1 MDIRQI
7 IRKLIVEANIHYTDV
22 SNLPKSEVDKL
33 KRKNQNNKNI
43 VYTSTNEKPG
53 DNKGLSEERT
63 AEERLAEVLRKNSK
77 IKTYIEDFCKSNA
90 PQFKGKSKD
99 KRRKMAIAAYLN
111 EKKGKDLTGDG
122 KAIKKSMQK
131 EDLDLGHQDNEPHML
146 KADLYRIG
154 KYAMELYKMVDQ
166 FEGMGEVDFPHWWQ
180 SKVIKAKEML
190 VSAKHYLD
198 FETKEPQIDAMV
210 GVATQEDILDEDE
223 TKDPQEIMVGSYQ
236 THHFDICPGASALYK
251 DIESK
256 VDDMDLAERAAK
268 LQDTLFYLEKVA
280 LRKNSA
286 TPEEVYMVED
296 LADQIMG
303 LASLMG
309 LEDEH
314 QYIDG
319 HVNTMRNL
327 EVNSL
332 NEGFNPKD
340 VIKLDVPLL
349 IRMLEY
355 AREDAKTDMDL
366 HDVAENLIALSANGQ
381 TLDMNHYNKIVNT
394 DESY

>member
-1 MDIRQI
+1 MDVRQLIREQ
-7 IRKLIVEANIHYTDV
+7 LNEANIKTPIEKLSAVKKTAGDDDTI
-22 SNLPKSEVDKL
+22 EV
-33 KRKNQNNKNI
+33 I
-43 VYTSTNEKPG
+43 P
-53 DNKGLSEERT
+53 
-63 AEERLAEVLRKNSK
+63 EERLAEILDKNSELK
-77 IKTYIEDFCKSNA
+77 DYIEDFYKSNA

-268 LQDTLFYLEKVA
+268 LQDTLFYLEKHTV
-280 LRKNSA
+280 KEMGKA
-286 TPEEVYMVED
+286 TQED
-296 LADQIMG
+296 VFMAQNLADQIMAM
-303 LASLMG
+303 ASMMG

-314 QYIDG
+314 QYIQG
-319 HVNTMRNL
+319 HVDAIKKIASS
-327 EVNSL
+327 SL

-366 HDVAENLIALSANGQ
+366 HDVAENLITLSANGQ

>member
-1 MDIRQI
+1 
-7 IRKLIVEANIHYTDV
+7 L
-22 SNLPKSEVDKL
+22 
-33 KRKNQNNKNI
+33 
-43 VYTSTNEKPG
+43 
-53 DNKGLSEERT
+53 
-63 AEERLAEVLRKNSK
+63 VL
-77 IKTYIEDFCKSNA
+77 
-90 PQFKGKSKD
+90 
-99 KRRKMAIAAYLN
+99 
-111 EKKGKDLTGDG
+111 
-122 KAIKKSMQK
+122 
-131 EDLDLGHQDNEPHML
+131 
-146 KADLYRIG
+146 
-154 KYAMELYKMVDQ
+154 
-166 FEGMGEVDFPHWWQ
+166 
-180 SKVIKAKEML
+180 
-190 VSAKHYLD
+190 
-198 FETKEPQIDAMV
+198 
-210 GVATQEDILDEDE
+210 
-223 TKDPQEIMVGSYQ
+223 Q

-332 NEGFNPKD
+332 NEVLTK
-340 VIKLDVPLL
+340 
-349 IRMLEY
+349 RCY
-355 AREDAKTDMDL
+355 
-366 HDVAENLIALSANGQ
+366 
-381 TLDMNHYNKIVNT
+381 
-394 DESY
+394 

>member
-1 MDIRQI
+1 MDVRQL
-7 IRKLIVEANIHYTDV
+7 IRKLITEQLNEANIKT
-22 SNLPKSEVDKL
+22 SIKNLPDVQKTAGENDT
-33 KRKNQNNKNI
+33 I
-43 VYTSTNEKPG
+43 EITS
-53 DNKGLSEERT
+53 
-63 AEERLAEVLRKNSK
+63 EERLAEVLRKNSK
-77 IKTYIEDFCKSNA
+77 IKTYIEDFYKSNA

-236 THHFDICPGASALYK
+236 TRHFDICPGASALYK

-366 HDVAENLIALSANGQ
+366 HDVAENLITLSANGQ

>member
-1 MDIRQI
+1 MDVRQL
-7 IRKLIVEANIHYTDV
+7 IRKLITEQLNEANIKT
-22 SNLPKSEVDKL
+22 SIKNLPDVKKTAGDDDTIEV
-33 KRKNQNNKNI
+33 I
-43 VYTSTNEKPG
+43 P
-53 DNKGLSEERT
+53 
-63 AEERLAEVLRKNSK
+63 EERLAEILDKNSELK
-77 IKTYIEDFCKSNA
+77 DYIEDFYKSNA

-381 TLDMNHYNKIVNT
+381 TLDMNHYNKILNAN
-394 DESY
+394 EIY

>member
-1 MDIRQI
+1 MDIRQVI
-7 IRKLIVEANIHYTDV
+7 KKLLNE
-22 SNLPKSEVDKL
+22 EVGK
-33 KRKNQNNKNI
+33 I
-43 VYTSTNEKPG
+43 STNNSKKAEELAK
-53 DNKGLSEERT
+53 KGLDVELT
-63 AEERLAEVLRKNSK
+63 TEERLAEVLRKNSK
-77 IKTYIEDFCKSNA
+77 IKTYIEDFYKSNA

-99 KRRKMAIAAYLN
+99 ERRKMAIAAYLN
-111 EKKGKDLTGDG
+111 EKKSKDLNGDG
-122 KAIKKSMQK
+122 NVDSADYLAARNKAIKKSMQK

-236 THHFDICPGASALYK
+236 TRHFDICPGASSLYK

-268 LQDTLFYLEKVA
+268 LQDTLFYLEKHTV
-280 LRKNSA
+280 KEMGKA
-286 TPEEVYMVED
+286 TQED
-296 LADQIMG
+296 VFMAQNLADQIMAM
-303 LASLMG
+303 ASMMG

-314 QYIDG
+314 QYIQG
-319 HVNTMRNL
+319 HVDAIKKIASS
-327 EVNSL
+327 SL

-340 VIKLDVPLL
+340 VVKMDVPLL

-366 HDVAENLIALSANGQ
+366 HDVAENLITLSANGQ

>member
-1 MDIRQI
+1 MDIRQVI
-7 IRKLIVEANIHYTDV
+7 KKLLNEEVGKISTKD
-22 SNLPKSEVDKL
+22 PKKAEELAK
-33 KRKNQNNKNI
+33 
-43 VYTSTNEKPG
+43 
-53 DNKGLSEERT
+53 KGLDVELT
-63 AEERLAEVLRKNSK
+63 TEERLAEVLRKNSK
-77 IKTYIEDFCKSNA
+77 IKTYIEDFYKSNA

-99 KRRKMAIAAYLN
+99 ERRKMAIAAYLN
-111 EKKGKDLTGDG
+111 EKKSKDLNGDG
-122 KAIKKSMQK
+122 NVDSADYLAARDKAIKKSMQK

-236 THHFDICPGASALYK
+236 TRHFDICPGASSLYK

-268 LQDTLFYLEKVA
+268 LQDTLFYLEKHTV
-280 LRKNSA
+280 KEMGKA
-286 TPEEVYMVED
+286 TQED
-296 LADQIMG
+296 VFMAQNLADQIMAM
-303 LASLMG
+303 ASMMG

-314 QYIDG
+314 QYIQG
-319 HVNTMRNL
+319 HVDAIKKIASS
-327 EVNSL
+327 SL

-340 VIKLDVPLL
+340 VVKMDVPLL

-366 HDVAENLIALSANGQ
+366 HDVAENLITLSANGQ

>member
-1 MDIRQI
+1 MDIRQVI
-7 IRKLIVEANIHYTDV
+7 KKLLTEEIGKISTKD
-22 SNLPKSEVDKL
+22 PKKAEELAK
-33 KRKNQNNKNI
+33 
-43 VYTSTNEKPG
+43 
-53 DNKGLSEERT
+53 KGLDVELT
-63 AEERLAEVLRKNSK
+63 TEERLAEVLRKNNK
-77 IKTYIEDFCKSNA
+77 IGDYIKDFYKSNA

-99 KRRKMAIAAYLN
+99 ERRKMAIAAYLN

-122 KAIKKSMQK
+122 KIDSADYLAARDKAIKKSMQK

-154 KYAMELYKMVDQ
+154 KYAMELYKIVDQ

-236 THHFDICPGASALYK
+236 TRHFDVCPGASALYK

-340 VIKLDVPLL
+340 VVKMDVPLL

-381 TLDMNHYNKIVNT
+381 TLDMNHYNKIIDAN
-394 DESY
+394 ESY

>member
-1 MDIRQI
+1 
-7 IRKLIVEANIHYTDV
+7 
-22 SNLPKSEVDKL
+22 
-33 KRKNQNNKNI
+33 
-43 VYTSTNEKPG
+43 
-53 DNKGLSEERT
+53 
-63 AEERLAEVLRKNSK
+63 
-77 IKTYIEDFCKSNA
+77 
-90 PQFKGKSKD
+90 
-99 KRRKMAIAAYLN
+99 MAIAAYLN

-236 THHFDICPGASALYK
+236 TRHFDICPGASSLYK

-268 LQDTLFYLEKVA
+268 LQDTLFYLEKHTV
-280 LRKNSA
+280 KEMGKA
-286 TPEEVYMVED
+286 TQED
-296 LADQIMG
+296 VFMAQNLADQIMAM
-303 LASLMG
+303 ASMMG

-314 QYIDG
+314 QYIQG
-319 HVNTMRNL
+319 HVDAIRKIASS
-327 EVNSL
+327 SL

>member
-1 MDIRQI
+1 MDIRQVI
-7 IRKLIVEANIHYTDV
+7 KKLLNE
-22 SNLPKSEVDKL
+22 EVGK
-33 KRKNQNNKNI
+33 I
-43 VYTSTNEKPG
+43 STNNSKKAEELAK
-53 DNKGLSEERT
+53 KGLDVELT
-63 AEERLAEVLRKNSK
+63 TEERLAEVLRKNSK
-77 IKTYIEDFCKSNA
+77 IGTYIKDFYKSNA

-99 KRRKMAIAAYLN
+99 ERRKMAIAAYLN
-111 EKKGKDLTGDG
+111 EKKSKDLNGDG
-122 KAIKKSMQK
+122 NVDSADYLAARNKAIKKSMQK

-268 LQDTLFYLEKVA
+268 LQDTLFYLEKHTV
-280 LRKNSA
+280 KEMGKA
-286 TPEEVYMVED
+286 TQED
-296 LADQIMG
+296 VFMAQNLADQIMAM
-303 LASLMG
+303 ASMMG

-314 QYIDG
+314 QYIQG
-319 HVNTMRNL
+319 HVDAIKKIASS
-327 EVNSL
+327 SL

-340 VIKLDVPLL
+340 VVKMDVPLL

-366 HDVAENLIALSANGQ
+366 HDVAENLITLSANGQ

>member
-1 MDIRQI
+1 MDIRQVI
-7 IRKLIVEANIHYTDV
+7 KKLLNEEVGKISTKD
-22 SNLPKSEVDKL
+22 PKKAEELAK
-33 KRKNQNNKNI
+33 
-43 VYTSTNEKPG
+43 
-53 DNKGLSEERT
+53 KGLDVELT
-63 AEERLAEVLRKNSK
+63 TEERLAEVLRKNSK
-77 IKTYIEDFCKSNA
+77 IGDYIKDFYESNA

-99 KRRKMAIAAYLN
+99 ERRKMAIAAYLN

-122 KAIKKSMQK
+122 KIDSADYLAARDKAIKKSIQK

-236 THHFDICPGASALYK
+236 TRHFDICPGASSLYK

-268 LQDTLFYLEKVA
+268 LQDTLFYLEKHTV
-280 LRKNSA
+280 KEMGKA
-286 TPEEVYMVED
+286 TQED
-296 LADQIMG
+296 VFMAQNLADQIMAM
-303 LASLMG
+303 ASMMG

-314 QYIDG
+314 QYIQG
-319 HVNTMRNL
+319 HVDAIKKIASS
-327 EVNSL
+327 SL

>member
-1 MDIRQI
+1 MDVRQL
-7 IRKLIVEANIHYTDV
+7 IRKLITEQLNEANIKT
-22 SNLPKSEVDKL
+22 SIKNLPDVKKTAGDDDTIEV
-33 KRKNQNNKNI
+33 I
-43 VYTSTNEKPG
+43 P
-53 DNKGLSEERT
+53 
-63 AEERLAEVLRKNSK
+63 EERLAEILDKNSELK
-77 IKTYIEDFCKSNA
+77 DYIEDFYKSNA

-366 HDVAENLIALSANGQ
+366 HDVAENLITLSANGQ

>member
-1 MDIRQI
+1 MDIRQVI
-7 IRKLIVEANIHYTDV
+7 KKLLIEEAGKIYTKDPKKAKELAKNGFDVELT
-22 SNLPKSEVDKL
+22 
-33 KRKNQNNKNI
+33 
-43 VYTSTNEKPG
+43 T
-53 DNKGLSEERT
+53 
-63 AEERLAEVLRKNSK
+63 EERLAEVLRKNSK
-77 IKTYIEDFCKSNA
+77 IGAYIKDFYKSNA
-90 PQFKGKSKD
+90 PQFKGKSNEE
-99 KRRKMAIAAYLN
+99 RRKMAIAAYLN

-122 KAIKKSMQK
+122 KIDSADYLAARDKAIKKSMQK

-154 KYAMELYKMVDQ
+154 KYAMELYKIVDQ

-236 THHFDICPGASALYK
+236 TRHFDICPGASALYK

-268 LQDTLFYLEKVA
+268 LQDTLFYLEKHTV
-280 LRKNSA
+280 KEMGKA
-286 TPEEVYMVED
+286 TQED
-296 LADQIMG
+296 VFMAQNLADQIMAM
-303 LASLMG
+303 ASMMG

-314 QYIDG
+314 QYIQG
-319 HVNTMRNL
+319 HVDAIKKIASS
-327 EVNSL
+327 SL

-340 VIKLDVPLL
+340 VVKMDVPLL

-381 TLDMNHYNKIVNT
+381 TLDMNHYNKIVDAN
-394 DESY
+394 ESY

>member
-1 MDIRQI
+1 MDIRQLV
-7 IRKLIVEANIHYTDV
+7 R
-22 SNLPKSEVDKL
+22 NLLNEEMGKISTKDPKKAEELAK
-33 KRKNQNNKNI
+33 
-43 VYTSTNEKPG
+43 
-53 DNKGLSEERT
+53 KGLDVELT
-63 AEERLAEVLRKNSK
+63 TEERLAEVLRKNSK
-77 IKTYIEDFCKSNA
+77 IGAYIKDFYKSNA

-99 KRRKMAIAAYLN
+99 ERRKMAIAAYLN

-122 KAIKKSMQK
+122 KVDSADYLAARDKAIKKSMQK

-236 THHFDICPGASALYK
+236 TRHFDICPGASALYK

-268 LQDTLFYLEKVA
+268 LQDTLFYLEKHTV
-280 LRKNSA
+280 KEMGKA
-286 TPEEVYMVED
+286 TQED
-296 LADQIMG
+296 VFMAQNLADQIMAM
-303 LASLMG
+303 ASMMG

-314 QYIDG
+314 QYIQG
-319 HVNTMRNL
+319 HVDAIKKIASS
-327 EVNSL
+327 SL

-340 VIKLDVPLL
+340 VVKMDVPLL

-381 TLDMNHYNKIVNT
+381 TLDMNHYNKIVDAN
-394 DESY
+394 ESY

>member
-1 MDIRQI
+1 MDVRQL
-7 IRKLIVEANIHYTDV
+7 IRKLITEQLNEANIKT
-22 SNLPKSEVDKL
+22 SIKNLPDVKKTAGDDDTIEV
-33 KRKNQNNKNI
+33 I
-43 VYTSTNEKPG
+43 P
-53 DNKGLSEERT
+53 
-63 AEERLAEVLRKNSK
+63 EERLAEILDKNSELK
-77 IKTYIEDFCKSNA
+77 DYIEDFYKSNA

-154 KYAMELYKMVDQ
+154 KYAMELYKVVDQ

-332 NEGFNPKD
+332 NEDFNPKD

>member
-1 MDIRQI
+1 MDIRQVI
-7 IRKLIVEANIHYTDV
+7 KKLLNE
-22 SNLPKSEVDKL
+22 EVGK
-33 KRKNQNNKNI
+33 I
-43 VYTSTNEKPG
+43 STNNSKKAEELAK
-53 DNKGLSEERT
+53 KGLDVELT
-63 AEERLAEVLRKNSK
+63 TEERLAEVLRKNSK
-77 IKTYIEDFCKSNA
+77 IGTYIKDFYKSNA

-99 KRRKMAIAAYLN
+99 ERRKMAIAAYLN
-111 EKKGKDLTGDG
+111 EKKSKDLNGDG
-122 KAIKKSMQK
+122 NVDSADYLAARNKAIKKSMQK

-236 THHFDICPGASALYK
+236 TRHFDICPGASSLYK

-268 LQDTLFYLEKVA
+268 LQDTLFYLEKHTV
-280 LRKNSA
+280 KEMGKA
-286 TPEEVYMVED
+286 TQED
-296 LADQIMG
+296 VFMAQNLADQIMAM
-303 LASLMG
+303 ASMMG

-314 QYIDG
+314 QYIQG
-319 HVNTMRNL
+319 HVDAIKKIASS
-327 EVNSL
+327 SL

-340 VIKLDVPLL
+340 VVKMDVPLL

-366 HDVAENLIALSANGQ
+366 HDVAENLITLSANGQ

>member
-1 MDIRQI
+1 MDVRQL
-7 IRKLIVEANIHYTDV
+7 IRKLITEQLNEANIKTPIKD
-22 SNLPKSEVDKL
+22 LPAVQKTAGENDT
-33 KRKNQNNKNI
+33 I
-43 VYTSTNEKPG
+43 EITS
-53 DNKGLSEERT
+53 
-63 AEERLAEVLRKNSK
+63 EERLAEVLRKNSK
-77 IKTYIEDFCKSNA
+77 IGTYIKDFYKSNA

-99 KRRKMAIAAYLN
+99 ERRKMAIAAYLN
-111 EKKGKDLTGDG
+111 EKKGKDLDGDG
-122 KAIKKSMQK
+122 KVDSADYLAARDKAIKKSIQK

-236 THHFDICPGASALYK
+236 TRHFDICPGASSLYK

-268 LQDTLFYLEKVA
+268 LQDTLFYLEKHTV
-280 LRKNSA
+280 KEMGKA
-286 TPEEVYMVED
+286 TQED
-296 LADQIMG
+296 VFMAQNLADQIMAM
-303 LASLMG
+303 ASMMG

-314 QYIDG
+314 QYIQG
-319 HVNTMRNL
+319 HVDAIKKIASS
-327 EVNSL
+327 SL

-366 HDVAENLIALSANGQ
+366 HDVAENLITLSANGQ

>member
-1 MDIRQI
+1 MDIRQVI
-7 IRKLIVEANIHYTDV
+7 KKLLNE
-22 SNLPKSEVDKL
+22 EVGKIST
-33 KRKNQNNKNI
+33 K
-43 VYTSTNEKPG
+43 TSKKAEELAK
-53 DNKGLSEERT
+53 KGLDVELT
-63 AEERLAEVLRKNSK
+63 TEERLAEVLRKNSK
-77 IKTYIEDFCKSNA
+77 IGTYIEDFYKSNA

-99 KRRKMAIAAYLN
+99 ERRKMAIAAYLN
-111 EKKGKDLTGDG
+111 EKKSKDLNGDG
-122 KAIKKSMQK
+122 KVDSADYLAARDKAIKKSMQK

-236 THHFDICPGASALYK
+236 TRHFDICPGASSLYK

-268 LQDTLFYLEKVA
+268 LQDTLFYLEKHTV
-280 LRKNSA
+280 KEMGKA
-286 TPEEVYMVED
+286 TQED
-296 LADQIMG
+296 VFMAQNLADQIMAM
-303 LASLMG
+303 ASMMG

-314 QYIDG
+314 QYIQG
-319 HVNTMRNL
+319 HVDAIKKIASS
-327 EVNSL
+327 SL

-340 VIKLDVPLL
+340 VVKMDVPLL

-366 HDVAENLIALSANGQ
+366 HDVAENLITLSANGQ

>member
-1 MDIRQI
+1 MDIRQVI
-7 IRKLIVEANIHYTDV
+7 KKLLNE
-22 SNLPKSEVDKL
+22 EVGK
-33 KRKNQNNKNI
+33 I
-43 VYTSTNEKPG
+43 STNNSKKAEELAK
-53 DNKGLSEERT
+53 KGLDVELT
-63 AEERLAEVLRKNSK
+63 TEERLAEVLRKNSK
-77 IKTYIEDFCKSNA
+77 IGTYIKDFYKSNA

-99 KRRKMAIAAYLN
+99 ERRKMAIAAYLN
-111 EKKGKDLTGDG
+111 EKKSKDLNGDG
-122 KAIKKSMQK
+122 NVNSADYLAARDKAIKKSMQK

-268 LQDTLFYLEKVA
+268 LQDTLFYLEKHTV
-280 LRKNSA
+280 KEMGKA
-286 TPEEVYMVED
+286 TQED
-296 LADQIMG
+296 VFMAQNLADQIMAM
-303 LASLMG
+303 ASMMG

-314 QYIDG
+314 QYIQG
-319 HVNTMRNL
+319 HVDAIKKIASS
-327 EVNSL
+327 SL

-366 HDVAENLIALSANGQ
+366 HDVAENLITLSANGQ